1 MSNLRRYYSEGN
13 IYFVT
18 SVTIDRKPLLAHSA
32 WLLQKALTSHCHDKG
47 LIAWVIL
54 PEHFH
59 AIIDPSD
66 ENLSNIVRQVKLSFS
81 VRYKKLNK
89 IPNGRIWQ
97 YRFWDHVIRGQEDL
111 NYHIDYI
118 HYNPVKHRYVND
130 PNEWIFSSFH
140 NYRKL
145 GYYSDGWGVK
155 EIKIFEGDF
164 GE

>member
-13 IYFVT
+13 LYFIT
-18 SVTIDRKPLLAHSA
+18 SVTIHRRPILAHSA
-32 WLLQKALTSHCHDKG
+32 WLLQNALTARCHDNG

-59 AIIDPSD
+59 AIIDPGD
-66 ENLSNIVRQVKLSFS
+66 ENLSNLMRRIKLSFS
-81 VRYKKLNK
+81 SRYQKLNHV
-89 IPNGRIWQ
+89 PHGRMWQ
-97 YRFWDHVIRGQEDL
+97 YRFWDHVIRSQEDL

-145 GYYSDGWGVK
+145 GHYSDGWGVN
-155 EIKIFEGDF
+155 EIRIFEGEF